1 MSRFPGVAID
11 LDKKAETEMK
21 NAKMVTVAEVQAG
34 DRDAFARLFEQNR
47 EKLLAVA
54 HRLTSSK
61 ADASD
66 AVQDAFIS
74 ILVHHDTFQGAASP
88 STWAYR
94 VTVNATLMRMRS
106 ARRRRADSL
115 AALPAAVAE
124 RVVADARGG
133 GDVAIDESGRRALRS
148 ALDEALSTLKPLDR
162 EIVNLRLLDELSTED
177 VADRTGLSATAVKTR
192 LHRARARLA
201 SALVMVL

>member
-1 MSRFPGVAID
+1 
-11 LDKKAETEMK
+11 MK
-21 NAKMVTVAEVQAG
+21 NGKSVTAAELQAG

-47 EKLLAVA
+47 EKLLALA
-54 HRLTSSK
+54 YRLTASR

-74 ILVHHDTFQGAASP
+74 ILVHHGSFHGAANP

-115 AALPAAVAE
+115 DALPQD
-124 RVVADARGG
+124 VADRAVTRARADDDG
-133 GDVAIDESGRRALRS
+133 IDGSERRALRA
-148 ALDEALSTLKPLDR
+148 ALEAALSTLKPLDR
-162 EIVNLRLLDELSTED
+162 EIVHLRLLDDLSTED
-177 VADRTGLSATAVKTR
+177 VADRTGLSPTAVKTR

-201 SALVMVL
+201 SELGMVL